1 MIQNPI
7 NFWKVAAV
15 LGPIHKDMWCVC
27 VRVCVYACVCIWL
40 LRKSGLII
48 EALTL
53 KIWAIVL
60 CQCWCKQIIS
70 KLYSTFIKVVENV
83 ANFRQSWEKVELES
97 WNRRSGKS
105 VSITT
110 KKSLSNISKSINYCE
125 AQANTLWI
133 SSSVLSFFIAL
144 FYYCELFG
152 FIWCFVLGD
161 FFAYIYCVVMK
172 LRPSWEYFSLPQPGF
187 ERKFIR
193 ARQFEATY
201 IIVPITGWIWARHSG
216 LIFQSIFLY

>member
-15 LGPIHKDMWCVC
+15 LGPIHKDMWCAC
-27 VRVCVYACVCIWL
+27 VCVYACVCIWL

-53 KIWAIVL
+53 KIWAIVR

-133 SSSVLSFFIAL
+133 SSLVLSFFIAL
-144 FYYCELFG
+144 FYCCELFG
-152 FIWCFVLGD
+152 FISCFVLYVCGVL
-161 FFAYIYCVVMK
+161 FFSCLCLMCSYEIETILGIFFITSAQAWNRN
-172 LRPSWEYFSLPQPGF
+172 LSRPGSLKQ
-187 ERKFIR
+187 R
-193 ARQFEATY
+193 
-201 IIVPITGWIWARHSG
+201 
-216 LIFQSIFLY
+216 L

>member
-15 LGPIHKDMWCVC
+15 LGPIHKDMWCAC
-27 VRVCVYACVCIWL
+27 VHVCVYACVCIWL

-97 WNRRSGKS
+97 WNRRCGKS

-152 FIWCFVLGD
+152 FIWCFVLG
-161 FFAYIYCVVMK
+161 F
-172 LRPSWEYFSLPQPGF
+172 
-187 ERKFIR
+187 
-193 ARQFEATY
+193 
-201 IIVPITGWIWARHSG
+201 
-216 LIFQSIFLY
+216 IFLLIANV